1 MADSRHD
8 ADRPRPE
15 PDPGDPDAPTAIT
28 PTFTRPPSGISA
40 GPPHVDPDEPTT
52 AAPTTSSPRT
62 PANTAAVDPDAA
74 TGQAPVTPRT
84 NHDAPQPSSQPQQ
97 GYPWPPNPPTPTVAP
112 APSRPAPTPAAAPT
126 SNTPPPA
133 AAAPPAPHAQQWAAG
148 PPPPPPGWPPHPAQ
162 QFYPGHPPMP
172 MPPTRPVWRR
182 RPVIVAA
189 AAAVVVAL
197 VVAVAL
203 FTGSGSE
210 GGTAGGGDT
219 PATAAD
225 TVTAYLQALSD
236 GDADKALSFG
246 KAEPSSKDFLTDD
259 ILRKQIAKQPI
270 TNIRVLDKG
279 DENSPLRMGTV
290 KVAADFGGKTSEADV
305 RLTKVDDTWK
315 LDNAFVRIALRNVS
329 GDEGA
334 ESTLTLFGEPLK
346 DKESVN
352 VFPGFQQLGS
362 TNDYLEVSQLADAA
376 PLQALSF
383 GGTSFLQP
391 KFDLNDKGQQA
402 VQSAVSDAFTACE
415 RSHALNPPGCP
426 YKMDRPDAV
435 EGTANWGPADISQVK
450 MGLFLEYA
458 MTTTVDGPVVMPV
471 TVQTVDG
478 GTASGKVDKVFFG
491 TVDLTKKPPALTTK

>member
-1 MADSRHD
+1 M
-8 ADRPRPE
+8 
-15 PDPGDPDAPTAIT
+15 
-28 PTFTRPPSGISA
+28 
-40 GPPHVDPDEPTT
+40 
-52 AAPTTSSPRT
+52 
-62 PANTAAVDPDAA
+62 
-74 TGQAPVTPRT
+74 
-84 NHDAPQPSSQPQQ
+84 
-97 GYPWPPNPPTPTVAP
+97 
-112 APSRPAPTPAAAPT
+112 
-126 SNTPPPA
+126 
-133 AAAPPAPHAQQWAAG
+133 
-148 PPPPPPGWPPHPAQ
+148 
-162 QFYPGHPPMP
+162 
-172 MPPTRPVWRR
+172 
-182 RPVIVAA
+182 
-189 AAAVVVAL
+189 
-197 VVAVAL
+197 
-203 FTGSGSE
+203 
-210 GGTAGGGDT
+210 
-219 PATAAD
+219 
-225 TVTAYLQALSD
+225 TAYLQALSD

-305 RLTKVDDTWK
+305 RLTKVDDAWK